1 MEVEKYKKII
11 ILMVEQV
18 TDMKA
23 LIKIYTVIKNLTS

>member
-1 MEVEKYKKII
+1 MEAEKYKKII

-18 TDMKA
+18 TDMKV